1 MEKYA
6 GGKHGKGNRS
16 KPGSGGKSPM
26 PKAGGGNRFK

>member
-16 KPGSGGKSPM
+16 KPGAGGNNPM